1 MLHVDATK
9 SLGILQLSSLAST
22 QILLF
27 NRENR
32 MITRILVLF
41 TVHFFRRE
49 FSAILWNLSLEYVMP
64 LFPQLKQRKEEEE
77 EQANG

>member
-32 MITRILVLF
+32 MITRILALF
-41 TVHFFRRE
+41 TVHIFWRE

-77 EQANG
+77 EHANG